1 MNYVVFD
8 LEATCEDRNIVAEY
22 PNEIIEI
29 GAVMIDERGTEIDRF
44 EMFAKPTLNPILTQF
59 CKDLTTIKQ
68 SDVDNA
74 EDLAEVLIKFYE
86 WSEGCTLLSWGGYD
100 MRQITRDVQRQDISN
115 LVNTREMSN
124 RHINFKQWYARRN
137 KLRREPGVRTA
148 LRSEKLNFIGTH
160 HRGIDDAK
168 NIANIVRIYLNEI

>member
-86 WSEGCTLLSWGGYD
+86 WLEGCTLLSWVV
-100 MRQITRDVQRQDISN
+100 T
-115 LVNTREMSN
+115 T
-124 RHINFKQWYARRN
+124 
-137 KLRREPGVRTA
+137 
-148 LRSEKLNFIGTH
+148 
-160 HRGIDDAK
+160 
-168 NIANIVRIYLNEI
+168 

>member
-1 MNYVVFD
+1 MKYVVFD
-8 LEATCEDRNIVAEY
+8 LEATCEDRNIIAEY

-44 EMFAKPTLNPILTQF
+44 EMFSKPTLNPILTQF

-74 EDLAEVLIKFYE
+74 EDLADVLIKFHE

-100 MRQITRDVQRQDISN
+100 MRQIIRDVQRQDISN

-124 RHINFKQWYARRN
+124 RHINFKQWYARKN

-168 NIANIVRIYLNEI
+168 NIANIVRIYLDEI

>member
-1 MNYVVFD
+1 
-8 LEATCEDRNIVAEY
+8 
-22 PNEIIEI
+22 
-29 GAVMIDERGTEIDRF
+29 
-44 EMFAKPTLNPILTQF
+44 
-59 CKDLTTIKQ
+59 
-68 SDVDNA
+68 
-74 EDLAEVLIKFYE
+74 
-86 WSEGCTLLSWGGYD
+86 